1 MDSCLNQ
8 DEIDVSFIQSRPHDA
23 FVSCAKSQDSAGQN
37 VYKCESSVATLRTKW
52 YGNLHEQKK
61 SKNLGHEGLAVL
73 IQHLIAQNALRR

>member
-8 DEIDVSFIQSRPHDA
+8 DEIDVSFIQSVLMMPLFH
-23 FVSCAKSQDSAGQN
+23 AKRFAGQN

-73 IQHLIAQNALRR
+73 IPHLIAQNEPGR